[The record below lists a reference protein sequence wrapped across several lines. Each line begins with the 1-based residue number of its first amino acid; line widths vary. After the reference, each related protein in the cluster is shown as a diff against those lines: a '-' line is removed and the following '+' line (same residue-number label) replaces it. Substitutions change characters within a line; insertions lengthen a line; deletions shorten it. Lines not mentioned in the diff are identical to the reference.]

1 MEKRVSR
8 EGWRRAP
15 KGKTGIVREAGNDN
29 SLHLT
34 PSLAGRWGKE
44 RAGRALQAT
53 RDTQKKVPSAAK
65 QGFSKHKQFW
75 GRNENGARA
84 KNKQQQVK
92 KGLKEPERNSEQ
104 QIAGN
109 CSANNKRLLAISLQQ
124 AGGTG
129 RKQPTT
135 NDSCKKGRWKEGEKI
150 QTWQIC

>member
-1 MEKRVSR
+1 MLK
-8 EGWRRAP
+8 
-15 KGKTGIVREAGNDN
+15 
-29 SLHLT
+29 
-34 PSLAGRWGKE
+34 
-44 RAGRALQAT
+44 
-53 RDTQKKVPSAAK
+53 KKVPSAAK
-65 QGFSKHKQFW
+65 WGFSKHKQFG
-75 GRNENGARA
+75 GRNENGTQA

-92 KGLKEPERNSEQ
+92 KGLKEPKRNSEQ

-135 NDSCKKGRWKEGEKI
+135 NDSCKRGDGRGEKI